1 MLPGPARISFRFS
14 MTHVHRYVHRQR
26 HVREH
31 STVLPLVT
39 VSFPKNWLRNVLIA
53 SPVPVVLAPQG
64 WRLVTPGQNKVQVL
78 AVRYLVLVNSKCWN
92 IHSDGFK
99 FIVPTEFFITP
110 PLTQRGRP
118 GGNINHPWLNR
129 RRRQV
134 LSRPEY
140 FLLERQLMKHVRQCF
155 RMHQAMLDGH
165 VQKRGKRKF
174 RQTRIGYSPPQ
185 ALIENLPQ
193 LRSIF

>member
-53 SPVPVVLAPQG
+53 SPVPVVVAPQC
-64 WRLVTPGQNKVQVL
+64 RRVITARQNKVQVL
-78 AVRYLVLVNSKCWN
+78 AVCYLLFGNSKSWN

-99 FIVPTEFFITP
+99 FIFPTEFFITP
-110 PLTQRGRP
+110 PLTPRGRP
-118 GGNINHPWLNR
+118 CRGIN
-129 RRRQV
+129 Q
-134 LSRPEY
+134 S
-140 FLLERQLMKHVRQCF
+140 
-155 RMHQAMLDGH
+155 
-165 VQKRGKRKF
+165 
-174 RQTRIGYSPPQ
+174 
-185 ALIENLPQ
+185 
-193 LRSIF
+193 